1 MRLLLSLKGALGP
14 RWRLECACE
23 PALFSRA
30 RALRTRTC
38 EIAASTTSL
47 VALSIQGC
55 CVQPTFRLVLRYVL
69 RNMKCGASSGPRYP
83 DRARYRSLRPTSTV
97 AEAGLVRPH
106 GRMLNADS
114 NAMFAFASRSVATA
128 LKHAGDGHLPQLVV
142 GRVWMLTVDSWM
154 FFLLVAA

>member
-1 MRLLLSLKGALGP
+1 
-14 RWRLECACE
+14 
-23 PALFSRA
+23 
-30 RALRTRTC
+30 
-38 EIAASTTSL
+38 
-47 VALSIQGC
+47 
-55 CVQPTFRLVLRYVL
+55 
-69 RNMKCGASSGPRYP
+69 MKCGASSGPRYP

-142 GRVWMLTVDSWM
+142 GRPSEKSLQIHFDAKHPKETLDIEKAR
-154 FFLLVAA
+154 VA